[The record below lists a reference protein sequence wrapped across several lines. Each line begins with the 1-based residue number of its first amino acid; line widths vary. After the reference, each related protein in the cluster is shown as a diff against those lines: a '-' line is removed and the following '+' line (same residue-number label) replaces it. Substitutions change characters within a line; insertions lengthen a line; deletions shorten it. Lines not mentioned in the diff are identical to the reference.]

1 MGKPQFRMS
10 FSLVAALTIAGAM
23 SSVIASAFEVYV
35 LKKYRKP
42 ETLENRITK
51 LSAALKASSELV
63 AEVEGEIAK
72 RQSLVTELQQDAE
85 KYQRLV
91 TINKEQVEAV
101 AQLLQGE
108 LRKEG
113 NKSFWKGVLVN
124 FLFFGL
130 GALLSWHFAA

>member
-1 MGKPQFRMS
+1 MS
-10 FSLVAALTIAGAM
+10 LELITALTISGAL
-23 SSVIASAFEVYV
+23 SSVVASVFEVYV

-42 ETLENRITK
+42 ETLEKRIAK
-51 LSAALKASSELV
+51 LVAALKESSKLV
-63 AEVEGEIAK
+63 AEVEIEISK

-85 KYQRLV
+85 KYKRLV
-91 TINKEQVEAV
+91 SLNKEQVDAV

-124 FLFFGL
+124 FLLFGL
-130 GALLSWHFAA
+130 GALLSWHFAK

>member
-1 MGKPQFRMS
+1 MS
-10 FSLVAALTIAGAM
+10 VFLIAALTVAGAL
-23 SSVIASAFEVYV
+23 SSVIASIFDVYV
-35 LKKYRKP
+35 IKRYRKP
-42 ETLENRITK
+42 ETLESRITK
-51 LSAALKASSELV
+51 LSTALKASSKLV

-91 TINKEQVEAV
+91 TLNKEQVDAV

-113 NKSFWKGVLVN
+113 NKSFWMGVLVN